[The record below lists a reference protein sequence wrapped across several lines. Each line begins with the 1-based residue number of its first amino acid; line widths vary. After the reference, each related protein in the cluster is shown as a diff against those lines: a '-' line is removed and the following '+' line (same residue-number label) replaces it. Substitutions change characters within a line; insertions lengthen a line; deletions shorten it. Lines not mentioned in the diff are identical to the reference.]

1 MPYQVNDRPFEGRI
15 VYDDSVQRKRPVVF
29 MQPDWKGVCA
39 DMVAQASSV
48 AAKDYVVLMAE
59 MFRAGYGGTPKTREQ
74 LAAGMKA
81 VHNDLAFT
89 LTCGEKPSD
98 HAERA
103 LGHVTP
109 GVRTVYDRHGYHAEM
124 QRAFEALAMQIQQ
137 ILNSQDDVTQMTARH
152 ARTR

>member
-1 MPYQVNDRPFEGRI
+1 MRQRLRSPRAGLPADFQEMPYQVNDRPFEGRI

-39 DMVAQASSV
+39 DLVAQARSV

-74 LAAGMKA
+74 PAAGMKA

-98 HAERA
+98 HAERGRRNFR
-103 LGHVTP
+103 LTFH
-109 GVRTVYDRHGYHAEM
+109 
-124 QRAFEALAMQIQQ
+124 LAPPA
-137 ILNSQDDVTQMTARH
+137 AR
-152 ARTR
+152 